1 MMLTMEHILRR
12 AYPVLPVLVID
23 DVDRA
28 VSLAQALCAG
38 GINVIEVTLRTP
50 QALEALKVIRQE
62 VPDLIVG
69 AGTVIHAEQFAQV
82 IDAGAQFAV
91 SPGFTERLA
100 LAAQET
106 ELPYLPAVMTP
117 SEVLSALEHGYRSLK
132 LFPANGG
139 ASVRML
145 NSFKGPF
152 SGISFCPTGGVT
164 RDNLLSYLSL
174 PNVACCGGTWI
185 APANLVQ
192 AQAWDQITKLAREAC
207 AMAGHLES
215 LT

>member
-1 MMLTMEHILRR
+1 M
-12 AYPVLPVLVID
+12 
-23 DVDRA
+23 
-28 VSLAQALCAG
+28 
-38 GINVIEVTLRTP
+38 
-50 QALEALKVIRQE
+50 
-62 VPDLIVG
+62 
-69 AGTVIHAEQFAQV
+69 
-82 IDAGAQFAV
+82 DAGAQFAV

-100 LAAQET
+100 LTAQET

-117 SEVLSALEHGYRSLK
+117 SEVLAALEHGYRSLK

-185 APANLVQ
+185 APASLVQ
-192 AQAWDQITKLAREAC
+192 AQAWDQITQLAREAC

>member
-1 MMLTMEHILRR
+1 MLTMEHILRR

-23 DVDRA
+23 DVERA
-28 VSLAQALCAG
+28 VGLANALCAG
-38 GINVIEVTLRTP
+38 GLNVIEVTLRTP
-50 QALEALKVIRQE
+50 QALEALQVIREE

-69 AGTVIHAEQFAQV
+69 AGTVIHAEQFAQA
-82 IDAGAQFAV
+82 IAAGAQFAV

-100 LAAQET
+100 VAAQESG
-106 ELPYLPAVMTP
+106 LPYLPAVMTP
-117 SEVLSALEHGYRSLK
+117 SEVLLAFEYGYRSLK

-152 SGISFCPTGGVT
+152 TGISFCPTGGVT

-185 APANLVQ
+185 APASLVQ
-192 AQAWDQITKLAREAC
+192 AQAWDQITQLAREAC
-207 AMAGHLES
+207 TMAGHLES

>member
-1 MMLTMEHILRR
+1 MLTMEKILRR

-23 DVDRA
+23 DVERA
-28 VSLAQALCAG
+28 VGLAQALCAG
-38 GINVIEVTLRTP
+38 GLNVIEVTLRTP
-50 QALEALKVIRQE
+50 QALEALKVIRQV
-62 VPDLIVG
+62 VPELIVG
-69 AGTVIHAEQFAQV
+69 AGTVINVEQFGQA
-82 IDAGAQFAV
+82 IEAGAQFAV

-100 LAAQET
+100 MAAQET
-106 ELPYLPAVMTP
+106 NLPYLPAVMTP
-117 SEVLSALEHGYRSLK
+117 SEVLSALEYGYRSLK

-185 APANLVQ
+185 APASLVQ

>member
-1 MMLTMEHILRR
+1 MLTMEHILRR

-23 DVDRA
+23 DVERA

-69 AGTVIHAEQFAQV
+69 AGTVIHTEQFAQV
-82 IDAGAQFAV
+82 MDAGAQFAV

-117 SEVLSALEHGYRSLK
+117 SEVLAALEHGYRSLK

-185 APANLVQ
+185 APASLVQ
-192 AQAWDQITKLAREAC
+192 AQAWDQITQLAREAC

>member
-1 MMLTMEHILRR
+1 MLTMEHILRR

-23 DVDRA
+23 DVERA

-38 GINVIEVTLRTP
+38 GIHVIEVTLRTP

-117 SEVLSALEHGYRSLK
+117 SEVLAALEHGYRSLK

-185 APANLVQ
+185 APASLVQ

>member
-1 MMLTMEHILRR
+1 MLTMEHILRR

-23 DVDRA
+23 DVERA

-69 AGTVIHAEQFAQV
+69 AGTVIHAEQCAQV

-117 SEVLSALEHGYRSLK
+117 SEVLAALEHGYRSLK

-185 APANLVQ
+185 APASLVQ

>member
-1 MMLTMEHILRR
+1 MLTMEHILRR

-23 DVDRA
+23 DVERA
-28 VSLAQALCAG
+28 VHLAQALCAG

-50 QALEALKVIRQE
+50 QALEALTVIRQE

-69 AGTVIHAEQFAQV
+69 AGTLIHAEQFVQV

-185 APANLVQ
+185 APASLVQ

>member
-1 MMLTMEHILRR
+1 MLTMEHILRR
-12 AYPVLPVLVID
+12 AYPVLRVLVID
-23 DVDRA
+23 DVECA
-28 VSLAQALCAG
+28 VPLAQALCAG
-38 GINVIEVTLRTP
+38 GLNVIEVTLRTP
-50 QALEALKVIRQE
+50 QALEALQAIRQA
-62 VPDLIVG
+62 VPELIVG
-69 AGTVIHAEQFAQV
+69 AGTVIHTEQFAQA

-100 LAAQET
+100 TAAQEAQ
-106 ELPYLPAVMTP
+106 LPYLPAVMTP
-117 SEVLSALEHGYRSLK
+117 SEVLAALEYGYRSLK

-152 SGISFCPTGGVT
+152 TGINFCPTGGVT

-185 APANLVQ
+185 APASLVQ
-192 AQAWDQITKLAREAC
+192 AQAWDQITELAREAC
-207 AMAGHLES
+207 TLAGHLE
-215 LT
+215 TFT

>member
-1 MMLTMEHILRR
+1 MLTMEHILRR

-23 DVDRA
+23 DVERA

-82 IDAGAQFAV
+82 MDAGAQFAV

-185 APANLVQ
+185 APASLVQ
-192 AQAWDQITKLAREAC
+192 AQAWDQITQLAREAC

>member
-1 MMLTMEHILRR
+1 MLTMEHILRR

-23 DVDRA
+23 DVERA

-50 QALEALKVIRQE
+50 QALEALKLIRQE

-82 IDAGAQFAV
+82 MDAGAQFAV

-185 APANLVQ
+185 APASLVQ

>member
-1 MMLTMEHILRR
+1 MLTMEHILRR

-23 DVDRA
+23 DVERA

-82 IDAGAQFAV
+82 INAGAQFAV

-117 SEVLSALEHGYRSLK
+117 SEVLAALEHGYRSLK

-185 APANLVQ
+185 APASLVQ

>member
-1 MMLTMEHILRR
+1 MLTMEHILRR

-23 DVDRA
+23 DVERA

-91 SPGFTERLA
+91 RPGFTERLVV
-100 LAAQET
+100 AAQET

-117 SEVLSALEHGYRSLK
+117 SEVLAALEHGYRSLK

-185 APANLVQ
+185 APASLVQ

>member
-1 MMLTMEHILRR
+1 MLTMEHILRR

-23 DVDRA
+23 DVERA

-82 IDAGAQFAV
+82 MDAGAQFAV

-185 APANLVQ
+185 APASLVQ

>member
-1 MMLTMEHILRR
+1 MRTMEHILRR

-23 DVDRA
+23 DVECA
-28 VSLAQALCAG
+28 VPLAKALRAG
-38 GINVIEVTLRTP
+38 GMNVLEVTLRTP
-50 QALEALKVIRQE
+50 QALEALQVIRQE
-62 VPDLIVG
+62 VPDLLVG
-69 AGTVIHAEQFAQV
+69 AGTVIHTEQFAQA
-82 IDAGAQFAV
+82 IAAGAHFAV
-91 SPGFTERLA
+91 SPGFSERLA
-100 LAAQET
+100 SAAQET

-117 SEVLSALEHGYRSLK
+117 SEVLSALEYGYRSLK

-152 SGISFCPTGGVT
+152 TGINFCPTGGVT

-185 APANLVQ
+185 APASLVQ
-192 AQAWDQITKLAREAC
+192 AQAWDQITELAREAC
-207 AMAGHLES
+207 TLAGHLES
-215 LT
+215 FT

>member
-1 MMLTMEHILRR
+1 MLTMEHILRR

-23 DVDRA
+23 DVERA
-28 VSLAQALCAG
+28 VGLAQALCAG

-50 QALEALKVIRQE
+50 QALEALKIIRAE

-69 AGTVIHAEQFAQV
+69 AGTVIHAEQFTQA
-82 IDAGAQFAV
+82 IDACAQFAV

-100 LAAQET
+100 VAAQESG
-106 ELPYLPAVMTP
+106 LPYLPAVMTP
-117 SEVLSALEHGYRSLK
+117 SEVLSALEYGYRSLK

-152 SGISFCPTGGVT
+152 TGISFCPTGGVT
-164 RDNLLSYLSL
+164 RNNLLSYLSL

-185 APANLVQ
+185 APASLVQ
-192 AQAWDQITKLAREAC
+192 AQAWDQITQLAREAC

-215 LT
+215 FT

>member
-1 MMLTMEHILRR
+1 MLTMEKILRR

-23 DVDRA
+23 DVERA
-28 VSLAQALCAG
+28 VGLAQALSAG
-38 GINVIEVTLRTP
+38 GLNVIEVTLRTP

-62 VPDLIVG
+62 VPELIVG
-69 AGTVIHAEQFAQV
+69 AGTVINVEQFDQA
-82 IDAGAQFAV
+82 IEAGAQFAV

-100 LAAQET
+100 MAAQET
-106 ELPYLPAVMTP
+106 NLPYLPAVMTP
-117 SEVLSALEHGYRSLK
+117 SEVLSALEYGYRSLK

-152 SGISFCPTGGVT
+152 TGISFCPTGGVT

-174 PNVACCGGTWI
+174 PNVACCGGTWV
-185 APANLVQ
+185 APASLVQ
-192 AQAWDQITKLAREAC
+192 AQAWDQITQLAREAC

>member
-1 MMLTMEHILRR
+1 MLTMEHILRR

-23 DVDRA
+23 DVERA

-117 SEVLSALEHGYRSLK
+117 SEVLAALEHGYRSLK
-132 LFPANGG
+132 FFPANGG

-185 APANLVQ
+185 APASLVQ

>member
-1 MMLTMEHILRR
+1 MLTMEHILRR

-23 DVDRA
+23 DVERA

-106 ELPYLPAVMTP
+106 ELPYLPAVMTS
-117 SEVLSALEHGYRSLK
+117 SEVLRALEHGYRSLK
-132 LFPANGG
+132 LLPANGG

-164 RDNLLSYLSL
+164 RVNLLSYLSL

-185 APANLVQ
+185 APASLVQ
-192 AQAWDQITKLAREAC
+192 AQAWDQITQLAREAC

>member
-1 MMLTMEHILRR
+1 MLTMEHILRR

-23 DVDRA
+23 DVERA
-28 VSLAQALCAG
+28 VHLAQALCQG
-38 GINVIEVTLRTP
+38 GINVIEVTLRTE

-91 SPGFTERLA
+91 SPGFTERLT

-106 ELPYLPAVMTP
+106 GLPYLPAVMTP

-185 APANLVQ
+185 APASLVQ
-192 AQAWDQITKLAREAC
+192 AQAWGQITTLAREAC

>member
-1 MMLTMEHILRR
+1 MLTMEHILRR

-23 DVDRA
+23 DVERA

-38 GINVIEVTLRTP
+38 GVNVIEVTLRTP

-117 SEVLSALEHGYRSLK
+117 SEVLAALEHGYRSLK

-185 APANLVQ
+185 APASLVQ
-192 AQAWDQITKLAREAC
+192 AQAWDQITQLAREAC

>member
-1 MMLTMEHILRR
+1 MLTMEKILRC
-12 AYPVLPVLVID
+12 AYPVMPVLVID
-23 DVDRA
+23 DVERA
-28 VSLAQALCAG
+28 VRLAQALHAG
-38 GINVIEVTLRTP
+38 GLQVLEVTLRTP
-50 QALEALKVIRQE
+50 QALEALKAMRQE
-62 VPDLIVG
+62 VPELIVG
-69 AGTVIHAEQFAQV
+69 AGTVIHAEQFAQA

-100 LAAQET
+100 MAAQET
-106 ELPYLPAVMTP
+106 ELPYMPAVMTP
-117 SEVLSALEHGYRSLK
+117 SEVLTAIEYGYRSLK
-132 LFPANGG
+132 LFPANGS

-152 SGISFCPTGGVT
+152 AGISFCPTGGVT

-185 APANLVQ
+185 APAHLVQ
-192 AQAWDQITKLAREAC
+192 TQDWAQITELARDAC
-207 AMAGHLES
+207 ALAGHLES

>member
-1 MMLTMEHILRR
+1 MLTMEHILRR

-23 DVDRA
+23 DVERA
-28 VSLAQALCAG
+28 VSLAQALSAG

-69 AGTVIHAEQFAQV
+69 AGTVIHPEQFAQV

-100 LAAQET
+100 VAAKET

-185 APANLVQ
+185 APASLVQ
-192 AQAWDQITKLAREAC
+192 ANAWDQITKLAREAC

>member
-1 MMLTMEHILRR
+1 MLTMEHILRR

-23 DVDRA
+23 DVERA

-117 SEVLSALEHGYRSLK
+117 SEVLAALEHGYRSWK

-185 APANLVQ
+185 APASLVQ
-192 AQAWDQITKLAREAC
+192 AQAWDQLTKLAREAC

>member
-1 MMLTMEHILRR
+1 MLTMEHILRR

-23 DVDRA
+23 DVERA

-82 IDAGAQFAV
+82 MDAGAQFAV
-91 SPGFTERLA
+91 SPGFTERLT

-117 SEVLSALEHGYRSLK
+117 SEVLAALEHGYRSLK

-185 APANLVQ
+185 APASLVQ

>member
-1 MMLTMEHILRR
+1 MLTMEHILRR

-23 DVDRA
+23 DVERA
-28 VSLAQALCAG
+28 VGLAQALCAG
-38 GINVIEVTLRTP
+38 GLSVIEVTLRTP
-50 QALEALKVIRQE
+50 QALEALRVIRAE

-69 AGTVIHAEQFAQV
+69 AGTVVHAEQFAQA

-100 LAAQET
+100 VAAQESG
-106 ELPYLPAVMTP
+106 LPYLPAVMTP
-117 SEVLSALEHGYRSLK
+117 SEVLAALEYGYRSLK

-152 SGISFCPTGGVT
+152 TGISFCPTGGVT

-185 APANLVQ
+185 APASLVQ
-192 AQAWDQITKLAREAC
+192 AQAWDQITQLAREAC

-215 LT
+215 FT

>member
-1 MMLTMEHILRR
+1 MLTMEHILRR

-23 DVDRA
+23 DVERA

-82 IDAGAQFAV
+82 MDAGAQFAV
-91 SPGFTERLA
+91 SPGFTERLT

-117 SEVLSALEHGYRSLK
+117 SEVLAALEHGYRSLK

-185 APANLVQ
+185 APASLVQ
-192 AQAWDQITKLAREAC
+192 AQAWDQITQLAREAC

>member
-1 MMLTMEHILRR
+1 MLTMEHILRR

-23 DVDRA
+23 DVERA

-50 QALEALKVIRQE
+50 QALEAFKVIRQE

-117 SEVLSALEHGYRSLK
+117 SEVLAALEHGYRSLK

-185 APANLVQ
+185 APASLVQ

>member
-1 MMLTMEHILRR
+1 MLTMEHILRR

-23 DVDRA
+23 DVERA

-82 IDAGAQFAV
+82 MDAGAQFAV
-91 SPGFTERLA
+91 SPGFTERLT

-185 APANLVQ
+185 APASLVQ

>member
-1 MMLTMEHILRR
+1 MLTMEKILRR

-23 DVDRA
+23 DVERA
-28 VSLAQALCAG
+28 VGLAQALSAG
-38 GINVIEVTLRTP
+38 GLNVIEVTLRTP

-62 VPDLIVG
+62 VPQLIVG
-69 AGTVIHAEQFAQV
+69 AGTVINAEQFGQA

-100 LAAQET
+100 MAAQET
-106 ELPYLPAVMTP
+106 DLPYLPAVMTP
-117 SEVLSALEHGYRSLK
+117 SEVLSALEYGYRSLK

-152 SGISFCPTGGVT
+152 TGISFCPTGGVT

-185 APANLVQ
+185 VPASLVQ
-192 AQAWDQITKLAREAC
+192 AQACDQITQLTREAC
-207 AMAGHLES
+207 ALAGHLES

>member
-1 MMLTMEHILRR
+1 MLTMEHILRR

-23 DVDRA
+23 DVERA
-28 VSLAQALCAG
+28 VGLAQAICAG
-38 GINVIEVTLRTP
+38 GLNVIEVTLRTS
-50 QALEALKVIRQE
+50 QALEALQAIRQE

-69 AGTVIHAEQFAQV
+69 AGTVIYAEQFAQV

-100 LAAQET
+100 RSAQEA

-152 SGISFCPTGGVT
+152 TGINFCPTGGVT

-192 AQAWDQITKLAREAC
+192 AQAWEQITQLAREAC
-207 AMAGHLES
+207 AMAGHLET

>member
-1 MMLTMEHILRR
+1 MLTMEHILRR

-23 DVDRA
+23 DVERA
-28 VSLAQALCAG
+28 VGLAQALCAG
-38 GINVIEVTLRTP
+38 GLNVIEVTLRTP
-50 QALEALKVIRQE
+50 QALEALQVIREE

-69 AGTVIHAEQFAQV
+69 AGTVIHAAQFAQA

-100 LAAQET
+100 VAAQESG
-106 ELPYLPAVMTP
+106 LPYLPAVMTP
-117 SEVLSALEHGYRSLK
+117 SEVLSAFEYGYRSLK

-139 ASVRML
+139 TSVRML

-152 SGISFCPTGGVT
+152 TGISFCPTGGVT

-185 APANLVQ
+185 APASLVQ
-192 AQAWDQITKLAREAC
+192 AQAWDQIAALAREAC
-207 AMAGHLES
+207 TMARRLES
-215 LT
+215 FT

>member
-1 MMLTMEHILRR
+1 MLTMEHILRR

-23 DVDRA
+23 DVERA

-82 IDAGAQFAV
+82 IDVGAQFAV

-117 SEVLSALEHGYRSLK
+117 SEVLAALEHGYRSLK

-185 APANLVQ
+185 APASLVQ

>member
-1 MMLTMEHILRR
+1 MLTMEHILRR

-23 DVDRA
+23 DVERA
-28 VSLAQALCAG
+28 VGLAQALCAG
-38 GINVIEVTLRTP
+38 GLSVIEVTLRTP
-50 QALEALKVIRQE
+50 QALEALQVIRAE

-69 AGTVIHAEQFAQV
+69 AGTVVHAEQFAQA

-100 LAAQET
+100 VAAQESG
-106 ELPYLPAVMTP
+106 LPYLPAVMTP
-117 SEVLSALEHGYRSLK
+117 SEVLAALEYGYRSLK

-152 SGISFCPTGGVT
+152 TGISFCPTGGVT

-185 APANLVQ
+185 APASLVQ
-192 AQAWDQITKLAREAC
+192 AQAWDQITQLAREAC

-215 LT
+215 FT

>member
-1 MMLTMEHILRR
+1 MLTMEHILRR

-23 DVDRA
+23 DVERA

-82 IDAGAQFAV
+82 MDAGAQFAV

-117 SEVLSALEHGYRSLK
+117 SEVLAALEHGYRSLK

-185 APANLVQ
+185 APASLVQ